1 MYSLYIDTHAT
12 NIELCL
18 YKDGKIMKTSI
29 KESVQQHSVHV
40 LPMIRALLGEFKLK
54 PRDLGLLLVNN
65 GPGSF
70 TGVRI
75 GVTIAKTMAYTLHI
89 PIKTVDSLLVKAISI
104 DKKEKLVSLV
114 DKHGA
119 YVGHFDEANQAVEKY
134 RYISTKEYEEATNQH
149 TYVDDV
155 EIDYEKVYDY
165 ATTIKET
172 PAHAVNPLYV
182 KNVEVS
188 NGKGN

>member
-1 MYSLYIDTHAT
+1 MYSLYIDTHAA

-40 LPMIRALLGEFKLK
+40 LPMIKALLDEFKLK
-54 PRDLGLLLVNN
+54 PKDLDLLLVNN

-89 PIKTVDSLLVKAISI
+89 PIKTIDSLVVKAISLNE
-104 DKKEKLVSLV
+104 KEKYVSLV

-119 YVGHFDEANQAVEKY
+119 YVGHFDEENKAIEKY
-134 RYISTKEYEEATNQH
+134 RYISTKEYEESSKQH
-149 TYVDDV
+149 TYVDNV
-155 EIDYEKVYDY
+155 EIDYEKLYEY